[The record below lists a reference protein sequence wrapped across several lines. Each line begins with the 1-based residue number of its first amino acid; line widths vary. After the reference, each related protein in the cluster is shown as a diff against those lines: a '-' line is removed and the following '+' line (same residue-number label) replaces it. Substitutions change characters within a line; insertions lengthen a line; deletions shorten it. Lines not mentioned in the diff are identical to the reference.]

1 MRNSPSWI
9 ALYMGVLMAGGIA
22 CLLNGWW
29 QAEELAEAIADVDC
43 GLVFA
48 DPPRAARIA
57 DAGLPTT
64 VIAIDDRPRLA
75 EALAP
80 VTNRAAGEAPPPA
93 LTGEANAT
101 TLFSPGSTDRKT
113 VGQGKRASKRVN

>member
-1 MRNSPSWI
+1 MC
-9 ALYMGVLMAGGIA
+9 VLMAGGMA

-29 QAEELAEAIADVDC
+29 QAEELAEASADVDC

-80 VTNRAAGEAPPPA
+80 VTNRAAGDAPLPA
-93 LTGEANAT
+93 LTGEDDAT
-101 TLFSPGSTDRKT
+101 ILFTSGSTGRSTGALSDH
-113 VGQGKRASKRVN
+113 RAEIGRAHV